1 MKTFAIT
8 FTSDSE
14 SGIYSANLC
23 KAETAEQAKAYF
35 ESLGKY
41 EIIGVA
47 ETLSEPKPG
56 QPIHIVPD
64 GWESASGDDEK
75 ERAALS
81 ISISRNEEK
90 NGIEIRFSGIPAA
103 EVRDELKAHGFRW
116 SRFGGCWYHH
126 FTEEAEAFA
135 ESLQDEKSE
144 SDAPLL
150 SLWERCKIDALP
162 LYGTENELKKEATA
176 NAAKNG
182 TGYDREA
189 AKIIRAHL
197 KKRFPECKFSVTSG
211 GAGYLDNCDIYL
223 CAAPYDM
230 SSDII
235 SSIRKYCDAL
245 HDAFDADDGDFY
257 ADYGAHHDLYGGVS
271 IKYNF
276 ERLPDTPESKI
287 EAERFAEEKANFEK
301 EEQARKIAEME
312 ELQKRREEEEK
323 ERAEREKKE
332 AEDVAEIEQAA
343 EIEEYSNEDSYFC
356 RGYEFRKLGTMA
368 ALEEYKREYGAPL
381 VMCKIIRCVTLPAAQ
396 LLKFREMLF
405 SDFSFLTGQ
414 GGSGTDDPRI
424 SSIEEWNKLS
434 PDEQEKIEWYAICTA
449 IRCKESGDI
458 AFLIN
463 PEGFSYAR
471 YVYIIEGGSLPAPPS
486 PSNSEDLEKAERIE
500 EISADIICDLGMFGS
515 DDWQKSPQ
523 YRELMAPI
531 IASITPEI
539 ISRITIEPLRKWL
552 AEEIEKKSAK
562 IIYRPGMF
570 DSYEILK

>member
-35 ESLGKY
+35 ESLGK
-41 EIIGVA
+41 VA

-64 GWESASGDDEK
+64 GWKPEGGDDKK
-75 ERAALS
+75 ERGALS
-81 ISISRNEEK
+81 VSISRNEEK

-126 FTEEAEAFA
+126 FTEEAKAFA
-135 ESLQDEKSE
+135 ESLQDEKSGE
-144 SDAPLL
+144 SAEAPKLTERSGPAVPL
-150 SLWERCKIDALP
+150 PSLWERCKIDALP

-276 ERLPDTPESKI
+276 ERLPDTPESKA
-287 EAERFAEEKANFEK
+287 EAERFAEAKANFEK
-301 EEQARKIAEME
+301 EEQARQMAEME
-312 ELQKRREEEEK
+312 ELQKRREEAEK
-323 ERAEREKKE
+323 ERAERERKE
-332 AEDVAEIEQAA
+332 AEDIAEIEQAA

-381 VMCKIIRCVTLPAAQ
+381 VLCKIIRCVTLPAAQ

-405 SDFSFLTGQ
+405 SDFSFLAGQ

-463 PEGFSYAR
+463 PEGHNYAR

-523 YRELMAPI
+523 YKELMAPI
-531 IASITPEI
+531 IANITPEI
-539 ISRITIEPLRKWL
+539 ISHITIEPLQKWL
-552 AEEIEKKSAK
+552 YDAI
-562 IIYRPGMF
+562 RF
-570 DSYEILK
+570 N

>member
-41 EIIGVA
+41 EVIGVA

-64 GWESASGDDEK
+64 GWKPEGGDDKK
-75 ERAALS
+75 ERGALS
-81 ISISRNEEK
+81 VSISRNEEK

-126 FTEEAEAFA
+126 FTEEAKAFA
-135 ESLQDEKSE
+135 ESLQDEKSGE
-144 SDAPLL
+144 SAEAPKLTERSGPAVPL
-150 SLWERCKIDALP
+150 PSLWERCKIDALP

-276 ERLPDTPESKI
+276 ERLPDTPESKA
-287 EAERFAEEKANFEK
+287 EAERFAEAKANFEK
-301 EEQARKIAEME
+301 EEQARQMAEME
-312 ELQKRREEEEK
+312 ELQKRREEAEK
-323 ERAEREKKE
+323 ERAERERKE
-332 AEDVAEIEQAA
+332 AEDIAEIEQAA

-381 VMCKIIRCVTLPAAQ
+381 VLCKIIRCVTLPAAQ

-405 SDFSFLTGQ
+405 SDFSFLAGQ

-463 PEGFSYAR
+463 PEGHNYAR

-523 YRELMAPI
+523 YKELMAPI
-531 IASITPEI
+531 IANITPEI
-539 ISRITIEPLRKWL
+539 ISHITIEPLQKWL
-552 AEEIEKKSAK
+552 YDAI
-562 IIYRPGMF
+562 RF
-570 DSYEILK
+570 N